1 MIYIIGIAITFFL
14 TFILS
19 TKNRKSSADKILI
32 GWLVI
37 ILIQLVLF
45 SLVSNQE
52 YTRFPYL
59 LGFEIPLPLLHG
71 PFLFL
76 YTIAL
81 TKGHLPIRKTSSHFV
96 SFAFAFFS
104 TIPFLLLDNDK
115 KIYVYQNEGEG
126 YRLLSSIIFYGIIVS
141 GISYTILSLRALKKY
156 RRVIK
161 DNFSNTERI
170 NLEWL
175 YRLVIG
181 LSCIW
186 ILVFFADEEVI
197 FTSVVLFVVLIGYYG
212 IKQVGIFT
220 NQPELELVSL
230 FSETTTEVSEL
241 NFDPKVNVKYEK
253 SFLKED
259 EAQDI
264 HRRLVLLMKEKK
276 LYKTPE
282 LTLSI
287 VSEELNIHPNTL
299 SQVINSV
306 EQKNFFDYVNTLRI
320 EEFKQSITNPDNQK
334 YTLLSLAYECG
345 FNSKTSFNR
354 NFKNLTGKSPSEYLK
369 ESKVILD

>member
-14 TFILS
+14 TLILS
-19 TKNRKSSADKILI
+19 TKNRKSNADKILI

-45 SLVSNQE
+45 SIVSNKE
-52 YTRFPYL
+52 YTKFPYL

-81 TKGHLPIRKTSSHFV
+81 TKGKLPIRKSYHHFI
-96 SFAFAFFS
+96 SFAIAFFL
-104 TIPFLLLDNDK
+104 TLPFLLLDNDK

-126 YRLLSSIIFYGIIVS
+126 YKILSITIFFGILISGIIY
-141 GISYTILSLRALKKY
+141 IFLSLSALKKH
-156 RRVIK
+156 RSLIK
-161 DNFSNTERI
+161 DNFSYIERI

-175 YRLVIG
+175 YRLIIG
-181 LSCIW
+181 LSCVW

-197 FTSVVLFVVLIGYYG
+197 FTSVVLFVVLIGYFG

-220 NQPELELVSL
+220 NQRELESP
-230 FSETTTEVSEL
+230 FSETTIEVSEL
-241 NFDPKVNVKYEK
+241 NVDPKMNVKYEK
-253 SFLKED
+253 SFLKEN
-259 EAQDI
+259 QTKDI
-264 HRRLVLLMKEKK
+264 HKRLVLLMTEKK
-276 LYKTPE
+276 LYQTPE
-282 LTLSI
+282 LTLNI

-320 EEFKQSITNPDNQK
+320 EEFKHRITNPANHK